1 MSHNKV
7 PLSHIVRDFIITSD
21 GDDYANNV
29 SDSALRNFAL
39 RGIREIGFD
48 LGKKIKSLKLSINT
62 ANNTVPLP
70 DDFVDITK
78 LGVVGSDGVVYAFG
92 HNKNLNMSRRL
103 QTADDTVKDDTGKYG
118 GSPPASITGSSDYVD
133 TEAGTLTNTFFE
145 GPLDIGINSIGD
157 RVDDKTATVGAGSPS
172 DVGDRDYYIFENYLY
187 EGGLGRLYGIG
198 GGRTFGEYRIN
209 LDQDRIEIDT
219 DNDYTE
225 VVIEYVA
232 DEARSSDPEVH
243 VYAEEA
249 LRSYMYYKIV
259 ERKSSVPMAEKQ
271 RARAEYYNER
281 RKANARL
288 SEFTKTEALK
298 TIRKNF
304 KQAPKY

>member
-7 PLSHIVRDFIITSD
+7 PLSQLIKDFIITSD

-29 SDSALRNFAL
+29 SDSAIRNFAL

-48 LGKKIKSLKLSINT
+48 LGKKIKSLKLDINT
-62 ANNTVPLP
+62 TNNTVALP
-70 DDFVDITK
+70 DDFVDILK
-78 LGVVGSDGVVYAFG
+78 MGVVGSDGVIYAFG
-92 HNKNLNMSRRL
+92 HNKNLNMSRRM
-103 QTADDTVKDDTGKYG
+103 QTNTDLSLDDSGKYG
-118 GSPPASITGSSDYVD
+118 GTLPAGVTDQTIKGDLTDVFDGNPMNISD
-133 TEAGTLTNTFFE
+133 
-145 GPLDIGINSIGD
+145 NSIGD
-157 RVDDKTATVGAGSPS
+157 RVDDKTATVGSGTSA
-172 DVGDRDYYIFENYLY
+172 DLGDRDFYIFENYLY

-198 GGRTFGEYRIN
+198 GGRMFGEYRIN
-209 LDQDRIEIDT
+209 LDQNRIEIDT

-225 VVIEYVA
+225 VVMEYVA

-249 LRSYMYYKIV
+249 LRSYIYYKIV

-271 RARAEYYNER
+271 RARSEYYNER